1 MPAGPWTRNSIKS
14 YFQEYPEIMTDYLW
28 IFQVQLPS
36 KFNPGARTILGRPA
50 SDEVRTVQ
58 DPKGFVPVLPVLCA
72 DYQKDP
78 LVNLL
83 LLLWRMEEPKYDIH
97 VSITTAEL
105 LNEAQLR
112 FYTYTQYPPL
122 VDVVCG
128 LCAQVVKSPAGEKC
142 VCEDCQR
149 SR

>member
-1 MPAGPWTRNSIKS
+1 MPAGPWTHSSIKS
-14 YFQEYPEIMTDYLW
+14 YFLEYPELMAEHFW

-36 KFNPGARTILGRPA
+36 KFNPGARTILDRPV

-58 DPKGFVPVLPVLCA
+58 DPKGFVPTLPVRCA
-72 DYQKDP
+72 DYRKDP

-105 LNEAQLR
+105 LDEAKLR
-112 FYTYTQYPPL
+112 FYTYTQFPL
-122 VDVVCG
+122 VDVVCEV
-128 LCAQVVKSPAGEKC
+128 CAQVVKMYPGEEW
-142 VCEDCQR
+142 VCECCQR